1 MDLRVS
7 TIVGISKFSQAVE
20 LQELYDFVETDSKIT
35 FIELGEQYKG
45 LIDKKN
51 LKKREKK
58 TKKYFYNQATL
69 HVTMKYKD
77 TDKRVNVKLF
87 NNGSIQMTGLKS
99 VELGKQTLDYLV
111 ELVNELKED
120 RITLGEYSIALFNT
134 DFDIGF
140 KVNREKLNRHLYS
153 LGIYTSF
160 EPCIYPGVNIKY
172 YYKTSNQSGLCECQ
186 PMCSGKGCNGDCKK
200 ITIAVFNSGKIIITG
215 GCNYDQCFEAHEFI
229 KKILLEKKDEF
240 IDK

>member
-7 TIVGISKFSQAVE
+7 TIVGISKFSQPIH
-20 LQELYDFVETDSKIT
+20 LQELYDSIETDSKIT

-69 HVTMKYKD
+69 HVTMKYKG

-111 ELVNELKED
+111 ELVNSLKED
-120 RITLGEYSIALFNT
+120 LITLGEYSIALFNT

-186 PMCSGKGCNGDCKK
+186 PMCSGKGCHGDCKK

-215 GCNYDQCFEAHEFI
+215 GCNYDQCFEAHKFI
-229 KKILLEKKDEF
+229 KKILLDKKDEF